1 MLPTLA
7 NRSRNFAPA
16 AGDARVCA
24 RPACSATPELF
35 FDSRRASVAAR
46 VCAACPLADGC
57 LVEAM
62 RLHVAYVTGRDPIPV
77 YGCWAGVWFEHGQA
91 PRRITPARRVAGE
104 EVVAA

>member
-1 MLPTLA
+1 
-7 NRSRNFAPA
+7 
-16 AGDARVCA
+16 
-24 RPACSATPELF
+24 
-35 FDSRRASVAAR
+35 
-46 VCAACPLADGC
+46 
-57 LVEAM
+57 M